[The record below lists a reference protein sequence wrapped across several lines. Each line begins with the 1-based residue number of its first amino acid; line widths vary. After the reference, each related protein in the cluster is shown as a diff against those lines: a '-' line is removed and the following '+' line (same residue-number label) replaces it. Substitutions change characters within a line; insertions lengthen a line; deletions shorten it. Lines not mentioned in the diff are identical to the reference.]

1 MANSQILELNH
12 VNIETQD
19 VDRSAKFYS
28 EVLGLESRERPEF
41 DRPGHWMYLGNMPIV
56 HIIEPLPD
64 NKLLTGS
71 KDAAI
76 SHFALRIKDYEAMR
90 DHLDKMEIDY
100 AEVHVPGS
108 NRRQLFID
116 DPDGVFVEL
125 IHMPD

>member
-1 MANSQILELNH
+1 MSTHILELNH
-12 VNIETQD
+12 VNIETAD
-19 VDRSAKFYS
+19 VNRSANFYA
-28 EVLGLESRERPEF
+28 EILGLESRERPEF
-41 DRPGHWMYLGNMPIV
+41 DRPGHWMYLGDMPIV

-76 SHFALRIKDYEAMR
+76 SHFALRIDDYEAMR
-90 DHLDKMEIDY
+90 DHLEEK
-100 AEVHVPGS
+100 EVPYFEVNIPGS

-116 DPDGVFVEL
+116 DPDGVLVEL